1 MKIYLNLGIVAAAL
15 SMAAPAQSTTLL
27 TSAVGYTG
35 TQFTI
40 PAFYGDPANFLY
52 FTGPLSLGSGVSIKS
67 NAPNQSDI
75 GVISTGGY
83 GLSSNGN
90 IFSSPYIGLDDGKS
104 TMTITFD
111 TPVASFG
118 LGITYAV
125 NADGTIPDNP
135 AGSFG
140 NDPVISAY
148 DASNA
153 LIASY
158 DLLKLAPISTPNGT
172 DQFQFR
178 GISSTGAPISSFQ
191 MSGAFISGQ
200 AQLAVPEPATW
211 VLLLTSLGVAT
222 FVAGRG
228 RRSPSV

>member
-1 MKIYLNLGIVAAAL
+1 MRLFLNVGVIAAAL
-15 SMAAPAQSTTLL
+15 AMATPAQSTTLL

-35 TQFTI
+35 PQFTI
-40 PAFYGDPANFLY
+40 PAFYGDHNNFLY
-52 FTGPLSLGSGVSIKS
+52 FTGPLSLGGGVSIKS

-75 GVISTGGY
+75 GVIGAGKY

-90 IFSSPYIGLDDGKS
+90 IVNSPYVGVDDGKS

-118 LGITYAV
+118 LGVTYAV

-135 AGSFG
+135 AGAFG

-158 DLLKLAPISTPNGT
+158 DLLKLAPISTPNGI

-178 GISSTGAPISSFQ
+178 GISSTGSPISSFQ
-191 MSGAFISGQ
+191 MSGAFIAGQ

-211 VLLLTSLGVAT
+211 VLLLAGLGAAT
-222 FVAGRG
+222 FVARRGRG
-228 RRSPSV
+228 NPSV